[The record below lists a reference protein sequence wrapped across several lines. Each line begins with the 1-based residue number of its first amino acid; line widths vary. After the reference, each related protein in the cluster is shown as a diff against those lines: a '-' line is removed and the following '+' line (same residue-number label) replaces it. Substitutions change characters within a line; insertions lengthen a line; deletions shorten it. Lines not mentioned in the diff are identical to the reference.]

1 MTKKANNFKVTF
13 ANTSMYQA
21 LVINDE
27 SSVENSAPRPKQ
39 TLELPPPRVNALEEH
54 SGDVEYHGTDSAS
67 ASWSA
72 EN

>member
-1 MTKKANNFKVTF
+1 
-13 ANTSMYQA
+13 MYQA

-54 SGDVEYHGTDSAS
+54 SGDVEYH
-67 ASWSA
+67 
-72 EN
+72 EPIVHPRLVR